1 LCIRGTDIVSF
12 YIVILLDFGAVPTVC
27 YICPHFISAHDTFLC
42 EQIKQMTLT
51 ISDSCISQMNN
62 LSAKLHFDEM
72 ITMSA
77 LH

>member
-27 YICPHFISAHDTFLC
+27 YICHHFISEHDTFLC

-51 ISDSCISQMNN
+51 ISDSCITPNEQLVS
-62 LSAKLHFDEM
+62 
-72 ITMSA
+72 
-77 LH
+77 